1 MTEKHKALGRGLES
15 LLPPRPI
22 PFPGPAGTV
31 PSATPTLSPKPGEEG
46 GAPVGEKGGAPAYV
60 PPTGVPPT
68 LGERGE
74 AVLEI
79 PYDQLD
85 DNPYQTRSQLDVEA
99 LEELCS
105 SIEALGVL
113 EPILVRPTADGRYQV
128 IAGER
133 RVKAAHMAGKDMIPA
148 VVRQVSDQQAM
159 LMTVV
164 ENLQRED
171 LGIMDQAR
179 AFLRLS
185 QEFAL
190 TQDDIAE
197 RTGKDRS
204 TVANYMRLLKLPEE
218 VQRLVDK
225 GDLSF
230 GHAKVLMTMPGSAA
244 SLMADLARRII
255 QRGFTVRQTE
265 EALAKLMEQRPAA
278 RKERI
283 VDPNVREA
291 EDSLRRALGVQ
302 VRINDRNGKG
312 RIVLEYKTLEDFDRI
327 VEAVTGK

>member
-1 MTEKHKALGRGLES
+1 MTEKRKALGRGLES
-15 LLPPRPI
+15 LLPPRPFSI
-22 PFPGPAGTV
+22 PPTL
-31 PSATPTLSPKPGEEG
+31 SATPGEKS
-46 GAPVGEKGGAPAYV
+46 GAPGTIPTGEPGTAPATTALL
-60 PPTGVPPT
+60 P
-68 LGERGE
+68 GE

-105 SIEALGVL
+105 SIQTLGVL

-128 IAGER
+128 IAGVR
-133 RVKAAHMAGKDMIPA
+133 RWKAAHMAGKDTIPA

-185 QEFAL
+185 QEFGL
-190 TQDDIAE
+190 TQEEVAE

-204 TVANYMRLLKLPEE
+204 TVANYVRLLKLPEK
-218 VQRLVDK
+218 VQRLVDE
-225 GDLSF
+225 GGLSF
-230 GHAKVLMTMPGSAA
+230 GHAKVIMTLPASAV
-244 SLMADLARRII
+244 SMMEDLAWKINY
-255 QRGFTVRQTE
+255 RGWTVRQTE
-265 EALAKLMEQRPAA
+265 EFVAKLMEQRPAA
-278 RKERI
+278 KKERI
-283 VDPNVREA
+283 VDANVREA
-291 EDSLRRALGVQ
+291 EQNLQRALGVR
-302 VRINDRNGKG
+302 VMINDRNGKG
-312 RIVLEYKTLEDFDRI
+312 KIVLQYKSLEDFDRI
-327 VEAVTGK
+327 VGAVTGK